1 MGNTISYAN
10 IFQQELDK
18 QMVAEMTTGWM
29 ELNSGL
35 VKYNGGNTVK
45 IPKIIIQGLG
55 DYDRADGFV
64 GGSVTLS
71 WETHTFTMDRGRTF
85 NLDAQDVDESSFA
98 LSAGLV
104 MGEFQRVKVIP
115 EVDAY
120 RYSKIATVAIAAS
133 KAEGGYT
140 AAAATILQKLKD
152 HIALVQDIVG
162 ESTPLVVSISHT
174 VAAVLDL
181 ADKVEKVLNTI
192 DFVQG
197 GINLKVKAIDTTPL
211 IRVPSARMK
220 TAYEFYDGTTSGQ
233 EDGGFVAAAGAK
245 NINWIISAKSAV
257 IGCVKTDKPRI
268 FTPDINQ
275 KADAWKIDYRKYHD
289 LFIPDNK
296 KDGLYVCIKEAL
308 A

>member
-1 MGNTISYAN
+1 MGNTVAYADV
-10 IFQQELDK
+10 FQQELDK
-18 QMVAEMTTGWM
+18 QMVAEMTSGWM

-45 IPKIIIQGLG
+45 IPKIVIQGLA
-55 DYDRADGFV
+55 DYDRSDGFV
-64 GGSVTLS
+64 GGTVTLS
-71 WETHTFTMDRGRTF
+71 WETHTFTMDRARTF
-85 NLDAQDVDESSFA
+85 NLDSQDVDESNFA
-98 LSAGLV
+98 LSAGLL
-104 MGEFQRVKVIP
+104 MGEFQRVQVIP

-120 RYSKIATVAIAAS
+120 RYSKIASVAITAG
-133 KAEGGYT
+133 KAEGGYV
-140 AAAATILQKLKD
+140 AAAATILAKLKD
-152 HIALVQDIVG
+152 HIAKVQDVIG
-162 ESTPLVVSISHT
+162 ENVPLVITISQT
-174 VAAVLDL
+174 VASILDM
-181 ADKVEKVLNTI
+181 ADKIEKVLSTI

-220 TAYEFYDGTTSGQ
+220 TAYTFYDGTTGGQ
-233 EDGGFVAAAGAK
+233 EAGGFVAAAGAK
-245 NINWIISAKSAV
+245 KINWIISAKNAV

-268 FTPDINQ
+268 FTPDVNQ

-296 KDGLYVCIKEAL
+296 KDSLYVCVEEAL